1 MPSKATS
8 SQGKNMYQF
17 TNQHVIVTGGTRGIG
32 AGLTEAFLKA
42 GATVIATYSG
52 NDQAASAFKEKNS
65 IYGNRLILKKFN
77 VASSQEVETFFK
89 DFEAQFPSLEVLI
102 NNAGIRRDNIVA
114 SMSENEWDSVIDTNL
129 KGTYNMT
136 HFAVLQMMKNRFGR
150 IVNMSSVGG
159 KLGLQGQANYAAS
172 KAGQIALSLSVSKE
186 VAKRNITIN
195 NVCPGFIET
204 ELIADLPED
213 QVKEYKSQVPMKRF
227 GKVEEVAHAV
237 LFFASKEASYI
248 TGATLDIAGGLNA

>member
-1 MPSKATS
+1 MFNFNS
-8 SQGKNMYQF
+8 
-17 TNQHVIVTGGTRGIG
+17 QHVIVTGGTRGIG
-32 AGLTEAFLKA
+32 AGITESFLKA
-42 GATVIATYSG
+42 GATVVATYSG
-52 NDQAASAFKEKNS
+52 NDEAAQKFKDHLSSFGDK
-65 IYGNRLILKKFN
+65 LILKKFN
-77 VASSQEVETFFK
+77 VANASEVEAFFS
-89 DFEAQFPSLEVLI
+89 DFDKQFPSLEILI
-102 NNAGIRRDNIVA
+102 NNAGIRRDQIVA
-114 SMSENEWDSVIDTNL
+114 SMGEGDWDAVIDTNL

-136 HFAVLQMMKNRFGR
+136 KFAVLTMMKNRYGR

-159 KLGLQGQANYAAS
+159 KLGLPGQANYAAS
-172 KAGQIALSLSVSKE
+172 KAGQIAMSLSVSKE

-204 ELIADLPED
+204 ELIKDLPDE

-227 GKVEEVAHAV
+227 GKVEEVSHAV

>member
-1 MPSKATS
+1 
-8 SQGKNMYQF
+8 MYQF
-17 TNQHVIVTGGTRGIG
+17 KDQHVIVTGGTRGIG
-32 AGLTEAFLKA
+32 AGISEAFLKY
-42 GATVIATYSG
+42 GAKVIATYSG
-52 NDQAASAFKEKNS
+52 NDQAAMNFKEKLLS
-65 IYGNRLILKKFN
+65 YGDNLVLKKFN
-77 VASSQEVETFFK
+77 VANASEVESFFQK
-89 DFEAQFPSLEVLI
+89 YENEFPSLEVLV

-114 SMSENEWDSVIDTNL
+114 SMVEQDWDSVIDTNL
-129 KGTYNMT
+129 KGTFNMT
-136 HFAVLQMMKNRFGR
+136 KSAVLQMMKNRYGR

-159 KLGLQGQANYAAS
+159 KLGLPGQANYAAS

-204 ELIADLPED
+204 ELIADLPAE
-213 QVKEYKSQVPMKRF
+213 QVKDYKSQVPMKRF

-248 TGATLDIAGGLNA
+248 TGASLDIAGGLNA

>member
-1 MPSKATS
+1 MFEFKD
-8 SQGKNMYQF
+8 QY
-17 TNQHVIVTGGTRGIG
+17 VIVTGGTRGIG
-32 AGLTEAFLKA
+32 SGISEAFLKA
-42 GATVIATYSG
+42 GATVIATYAG
-52 NDQAASAFKEKNS
+52 NDAAANSFKEKMGGHLHL
-65 IYGNRLILKKFN
+65 YKFN
-77 VASSQEVETFFK
+77 VANTGEVEAFFTEYNEK
-89 DFEAQFPSLEVLI
+89 FPALHVLI
-102 NNAGIRRDNIVA
+102 NNAGIRRDNIIA
-114 SMSENEWDSVIDTNL
+114 SMTEGDWDSVIASNL

-136 HFAVLQMMKNRFGR
+136 KNAVLTMMKNRYGR

-159 KLGLQGQANYAAS
+159 KLGLPGQANYAAS

-204 ELIADLPED
+204 ELLADLPEE

-227 GKVEEVAHAV
+227 GKIEEVAHAV

-248 TGATLDIAGGLNA
+248 TGSTVDVSGGLNG

>member
-1 MPSKATS
+1 MFK
-8 SQGKNMYQF
+8 F
-17 TNQHVIVTGGTRGIG
+17 ENQHVIVTGGTRGIG
-32 AGLTEAFLKA
+32 AGITESFLKA

-52 NDQAASAFKEKNS
+52 NDVAAMNFKEKLAQ
-65 IYGNRLILKKFN
+65 YGNKLVLKKFN
-77 VASSQEVETFFK
+77 VQKTNEVEAFFAEYEK
-89 DFEAQFPSLEVLI
+89 EFPSLEVLI
-102 NNAGIRRDNIVA
+102 NNAGVRKDNIIA
-114 SMSENEWDSVIDTNL
+114 GMNESDWDAVINTNL

-136 HFAVLQMMKNRFGR
+136 HFAVLSMMKNRYGR

-159 KLGLQGQANYAAS
+159 KLGLPGQANYAAS

-204 ELIADLPED
+204 ELLSDLPED

-237 LFFASKEASYI
+237 LFFASKESSYI
-248 TGATLDIAGGLNA
+248 TGASLDIAGGLNA

>member
-1 MPSKATS
+1 
-8 SQGKNMYQF
+8 MYNF
-17 TNQHVIVTGGTRGIG
+17 NSQHVIVTGGTRGIG
-32 AGLTEAFLKA
+32 AGITEAFLKN

-52 NDQAASAFKEKNS
+52 NDTAANAFKDKNA
-65 IYGNRLILKKFN
+65 IYSDKLILKKFN
-77 VASSQEVETFFK
+77 VANTAEVELFFK
-89 DFEAQFPSLEVLI
+89 DYESQFNSLEVLI

-114 SMSENEWDSVIDTNL
+114 SLNENDWDSVIDTNL

-136 HFAVLQMMKNRFGR
+136 RFAVLQMMKNRYGR

-159 KLGLQGQANYAAS
+159 KLGLPGQANYAAS

-204 ELIADLPED
+204 ELLADLPEE

-237 LFFASKEASYI
+237 LFFATKEASYI
-248 TGATLDIAGGLNA
+248 TGTTIDIAGGLNA

>member
-1 MPSKATS
+1 MFNFS
-8 SQGKNMYQF
+8 SQ
-17 TNQHVIVTGGTRGIG
+17 HIIVTGGTRGIG
-32 AGLTEAFLKA
+32 AGITESFLKA

-52 NDQAASAFKEKNS
+52 NDDAAKLFKNKLSEFGDK
-65 IYGNRLILKKFN
+65 LVLKKFN
-77 VASSQEVETFFK
+77 VANSSEVETFFADYEK
-89 DFEAQFPSLEVLI
+89 QFPSLEVLV
-102 NNAGIRRDNIVA
+102 NNAGIRRDQIVA
-114 SMSENEWDSVIDTNL
+114 SMGEGDWDAVIDTNL

-136 HFAVLQMMKNRFGR
+136 KYAVLTMMKNRYGR

-159 KLGLQGQANYAAS
+159 KLGLPGQANYAAS
-172 KAGQIALSLSVSKE
+172 KAGQIAMSLSVSKE

-195 NVCPGFIET
+195 NICPGFIET
-204 ELIADLPED
+204 ELIKDLPEE

-227 GKVEEVAHAV
+227 GKVEEVSHAV

>member
-1 MPSKATS
+1 
-8 SQGKNMYQF
+8 MYNF
-17 TNQHVIVTGGTRGIG
+17 ENQNAIVTGGTRGIG
-32 AGLTEAFLKA
+32 AAIATAFLKA
-42 GATVIATYSG
+42 GATVIVTYSG
-52 NDQAASAFKEKNS
+52 NDSAAQSFKEANA
-65 IYGNRLILKKFN
+65 IYGNKLILSKFN
-77 VASSQEVETFFK
+77 VQNTSDVENFFNNLPI
-89 DFEAQFPSLEVLI
+89 PSLEILV

-114 SMSENEWDSVIDTNL
+114 SLSEDDWDSVIDTNL

-136 HFAVLQMMKNRFGR
+136 RFAVLAMMKNRYGR
-150 IVNMSSVGG
+150 IINMSSVGG
-159 KLGLQGQANYAAS
+159 KLGLPGQANYAAS

-204 ELIADLPED
+204 ELIKDLPEE

-227 GKVEEVAHAV
+227 GKTEEVAFAV

-248 TGATLDIAGGLNA
+248 TGSTLDIAGGL

>member
-1 MPSKATS
+1 MTP
-8 SQGKNMYQF
+8 F
-17 TNQHVIVTGGTRGIG
+17 TNQHVIITGGTRGIG
-32 AGLTEAFLKA
+32 AGLSETFLRA

-52 NDQAASAFKEKNS
+52 NDEAAENFKERLAL
-65 IYGNRLILKKFN
+65 YGDKLVLKKFN
-77 VASSQEVETFFK
+77 VADATAVEAFFR
-89 DFEAQFPSLEVLI
+89 DYEGQFPSLEVLV

-114 SMSENEWDSVIDTNL
+114 GMSETDWDSVLDTNL
-129 KGTYNMT
+129 KGTYLMT
-136 HFAVLQMMKNRFGR
+136 RFAVLQMMKNRYGR

-159 KLGLQGQANYAAS
+159 KLGLPGQANYAAS

-204 ELIADLPED
+204 ELLADLPED

-227 GKVEEVAHAV
+227 GKVDEVAHAV
-237 LFFASKEASYI
+237 LFFAAREASYI
-248 TGATLDIAGGLNA
+248 TGATLDVAGGLNA

>member
-1 MPSKATS
+1 MYNFTS
-8 SQGKNMYQF
+8 QN
-17 TNQHVIVTGGTRGIG
+17 VIVTGGTRGIG
-32 AGLTEAFLKA
+32 AGITEAFLKT

-52 NDQAASAFKEKNS
+52 NDSAANAFKEKNA
-65 IYGNRLILKKFN
+65 IYGEKLILKKFN
-77 VASSQEVETFFK
+77 VANSEEVENFFK
-89 DFEAQFPSLEVLI
+89 EYEAKFQSLEVLI

-114 SMSENEWDSVIDTNL
+114 SLSESDWDSVIDTNL

-136 HFAVLQMMKNRFGR
+136 RFAVLQMMKNRYGR

-159 KLGLQGQANYAAS
+159 KLGLPGQANYAAS

-204 ELIADLPED
+204 ELLADLPED

-248 TGATLDIAGGLNA
+248 TGATIDIAGGLNA